1 MPALYAYAPGK
12 VILTGE
18 HAVVYDQPAIAA
30 PVNEVRARAAIEA
43 NPDAETGK
51 VRIIA
56 PDISLDT
63 SLGDM
68 PADHPIATVFREV
81 KQELGIDALPAL
93 TLTVSSTIPIAAGLG
108 SGAAISVAVSR
119 ALSAFLG
126 TPLSD
131 ESVSRIAF
139 ETDHYYHGTPSGI
152 DNTVISYARLVFFT
166 RGKPI
171 EMLTNAQPFTL
182 VIADSG
188 EKSLTGKVVHGLRT
202 RVEIDPQRY
211 RPVLEKIGTIS
222 QAARDA
228 ILEGDMVRLGI
239 LLSDNHFL
247 LQQLGVSSTN
257 LDQLVRIAHEAG
269 ALGAKLSGAG
279 SGGNMIALVK
289 STDAHQV
296 ASALLSA
303 GAVNTIVT
311 TVPRS

>member
-1 MPALYAYAPGK
+1 MPAIYAYAPGK

-18 HAVVYDQPAIAA
+18 HAVVYGQPAM
-30 PVNEVRARAAIEA
+30 AAIEA
-43 NPDAETGK
+43 NPDAKNGM

-63 SLGDM
+63 FLADL
-68 PADHPIATVFREV
+68 PVDHPIATVFREV
-81 KQELGIDALPAL
+81 QAELGVENLPAL

-108 SGAAISVAVSR
+108 SGAAISVAISR
-119 ALSAFLG
+119 ALSTFLG

-139 ETDHYYHGTPSGI
+139 ETDRYYHGTPSGI
-152 DNTVISYARLVFFT
+152 DNTVISYARLIFFT

-171 EMLTNAQPFTL
+171 EMLANPQSLTL

-202 RVEIDPQRY
+202 RVEVDPQRY
-211 RPVLEKIGTIS
+211 QPVLEKIGTLS

-228 ILEGDMVRLGI
+228 ILEGDSVRLGI

-279 SGGNMIALVK
+279 SGGNMIALVNPA
-289 STDAHQV
+289 DAQQV

-303 GAVNTIVT
+303 GAVNAIVT
-311 TVPRS
+311 TIPRT